1 MQILPKILPI
11 NELENIEN
19 ISKICKESDK
29 PLVITKDG
37 YSDMVIMNIQVYEH
51 IISKLQTALL
61 LNEALD
67 DSNSYEDAE
76 LDLISRNYKIDRKF
90 C

>member
-1 MQILPKILPI
+1 MQLLSKILSI

-29 PLVITKDG
+29 PIVITKDG

-51 IISKLQTALL
+51 TISKLQTALL
-61 LNEALD
+61 LNEALND
-67 DSNSYEDAE
+67 YDTCENVE
-76 LDLISRNYKIDRKF
+76 LDSYIKKLQNK
-90 C
+90 